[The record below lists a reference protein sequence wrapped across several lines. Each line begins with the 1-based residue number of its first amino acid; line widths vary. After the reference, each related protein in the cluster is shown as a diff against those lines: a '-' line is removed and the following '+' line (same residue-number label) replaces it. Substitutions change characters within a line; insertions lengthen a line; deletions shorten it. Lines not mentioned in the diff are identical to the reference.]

1 MSATQNKRIMKSYL
15 RFLGR
20 NKLYTAIMAVGLSV
34 SLAFVIIMS
43 CFVWQNTSVN
53 RHYPDQDRMYAIG
66 GKGTTMSNM
75 VMTQT
80 MMDAVPEF
88 EDGTTIKVQ
97 NMYPESY
104 IDGIAVDGFFMG
116 ISKGFFEL
124 FPTYFIYGSA
134 DVLDDISNAMVTR
147 SLADK
152 FGGEDVIGKKLLF
165 EGNEEY
171 TIAAVIEDF
180 DNTIFENSKVIVN
193 IANGSSQQNSN
204 LHGWASGY
212 ISIVKAK
219 KGADENVL
227 QEKVDKVYENG
238 LHEKNRGKDGYL
250 SLTRLDKV
258 YTSDNNEGGY
268 TGFKKGNAGLMT
280 AFSIIVVFLLISAIF
295 NYINLST
302 ALAGRRS
309 KEIATRML
317 LGEDRQR
324 IFRRNLLES
333 LMFMAVCM
341 CIAFILAWVSLPYVN
356 GLLDSPIPVQ
366 MKFSHGYIY
375 MYLIIMGITALF
387 CGIIPALIS
396 FRFQPIEI
404 IKGHYR
410 YQSRR
415 TFSKVFIIIQN
426 ALAIIIVA
434 ATLTMNSQIGH
445 MIDMPLNATTDDL
458 YYAKTYSADFEKTL
472 RELPYVEEFG
482 RASGRPGQSSG
493 TYGFRLNNEVNKD
506 VTMQMCECD
515 EKAFEL
521 FGFKIVK
528 DYGVPNGEGAWLTE
542 SAVRKLEMDPENPVF
557 PQANAWVIN
566 YAPVAGIIE
575 DAVFSSALDLNLDTG
590 GIVLVGPQDPEWSA
604 YVVLLNDSS
613 PEYIWEL
620 DRLSEEEIKRIHGP
634 NAPFTPGF
642 FPTLIESAYEPVR
655 KQADMVLLFMVVAI
669 MLSALGQIA
678 MSTYYATERQKE
690 ISIRKVFGGT
700 VRSESIRNI
709 FEYMTYCFIACV
721 VAVPVS
727 VWIAGRYLETFV
739 YKMPQKPWIY
749 VVAAVSAFAI
759 SLGSV
764 LWQTLRAARTNPA
777 EALKKE

>member
-1 MSATQNKRIMKSYL
+1 MKSYL

-375 MYLIIMGITALF
+375 MYLIIMGVTALF
-387 CGIIPALIS
+387 CGIIPALVS

-482 RASGRPGQSSG
+482 RASGRPGRSSG
-493 TYGFRLNNEVNKD
+493 TYGFRLNNEANKD

-515 EKAFEL
+515 AKAFEL

-542 SAVRKLEMDPENPVF
+542 SALRKLEMDPENPVF

-566 YAPVAGIIE
+566 YAPVAGIIK

-590 GIVLVGPQDPEWSA
+590 GIVLVGQQDPEWAA
-604 YVVLLNDSS
+604 YVVLLNDTSS
-613 PEYIWEL
+613 ENIREL

-690 ISIRKVFGGT
+690 IGIRKVFGGT

-727 VWIAGRYLETFV
+727 IWIAGRYLETFV

-749 VVAAVSAFAI
+749 VVAAVSAFTI

>member
-1 MSATQNKRIMKSYL
+1 MKSYL

-53 RHYPDQDRMYAIG
+53 RHYPEQDRMYAIG

-88 EDGTTIKVQ
+88 EDGTTIKVL

-104 IDGIAVDGFFMG
+104 IDGIAVDGFSMR
-116 ISKGFFEL
+116 ISKGFFAL
-124 FPTYFIYGSA
+124 FPTDFIYGSA
-134 DVLDDISNAMVTR
+134 DALDDIGNAMITK

-152 FGGEDVIGKKLLF
+152 FGGKDVIGKKLLF
-165 EGNEEY
+165 EGEEEY

-180 DNTIFENSKVIVN
+180 DNTIFENSQVIVN

-268 TGFKKGNAGLMT
+268 TGFKKGNASLMT

-317 LGEDRQR
+317 LGEERQTV
-324 IFRRNLLES
+324 FRRNLLES

-590 GIVLVGPQDPEWSA
+590 GIILVGPQDPEWSA
-604 YVVLLNDSS
+604 YVVLLNDTS
-613 PEYIWEL
+613 PEYIREL

-727 VWIAGRYLETFV
+727 ILIAGRYLETFV

-764 LWQTLRAARTNPA
+764 LWQTLRAARTNAA

>member
-1 MSATQNKRIMKSYL
+1 MKSYL

-53 RHYPDQDRMYAIG
+53 RHYPEQDRMYAIG

-88 EDGTTIKVQ
+88 EDGTTIKVL

-104 IDGIAVDGFFMG
+104 IDGIAVDGFSMR
-116 ISKGFFEL
+116 ISKGFFAL
-124 FPTYFIYGSA
+124 FPTDFIYGSA
-134 DVLDDISNAMVTR
+134 DALDDIGNAMVTK

-165 EGNEEY
+165 EGEVEY

-180 DNTIFENSKVIVN
+180 DNTIFENSQVIVN

-268 TGFKKGNAGLMT
+268 TGFKKGNASLMT
-280 AFSIIVVFLLISAIF
+280 TFSIIVVFLLISAIF

-317 LGEDRQR
+317 LGEERQTV
-324 IFRRNLLES
+324 FRRNLLES

-458 YYAKTYSADFEKTL
+458 YYAMTYSADFEKTL

-604 YVVLLNDSS
+604 YVVLLNDTS
-613 PEYIWEL
+613 PEYIREL

-727 VWIAGRYLETFV
+727 ILIAGRYLETFV

>member
-1 MSATQNKRIMKSYL
+1 MKSYL

-43 CFVWQNTSVN
+43 CFVWQNMSVN

-66 GKGTTMSNM
+66 GKGDIMSNM

-80 MMDAVPEF
+80 MMDAIPEF
-88 EDGTTIKVQ
+88 EDGTTIIVQ
-97 NMYPESY
+97 SMYPESY
-104 IDGIAVDGFFMG
+104 IDGTAVDGFFMG
-116 ISKGFFEL
+116 IKKGFFEL
-124 FPTYFIYGSA
+124 FPTDFIYGSA
-134 DVLDDISNAMVTR
+134 DALDDIGNAMVTK

-152 FGGEDVIGKKLLF
+152 FGGKDVIGKKLLF
-165 EGNEEY
+165 EGEEEY

-180 DNTIFENSKVIVN
+180 DNTIFENSQVVLN
-193 IANGSSQQNSN
+193 ITNNRFGQNNMNLTGS
-204 LHGWASGY
+204 ASGY
-212 ISIVKAK
+212 ISVVKVK
-219 KGADENVL
+219 EDVDENIL
-227 QEKVDKVYENG
+227 LDKMNSVYEKDIN
-238 LHEKNRGKDGYL
+238 EKYRKGDYL

-317 LGEDRQR
+317 LGEDRMS
-324 IFRRNLLES
+324 IFRRNQLES
-333 LMFMAVCM
+333 LGFMAACM
-341 CIAFILAWVSLPYVN
+341 GMAFIIARASLPYVN

-366 MKFSHGYIY
+366 MKFSHGYMY
-375 MYLIIMGITALF
+375 MYMLILGVTALF

-410 YQSRR
+410 YQSKR

-426 ALAIIIVA
+426 VIAIIIVA
-434 ATLTMNSQIGH
+434 MTLTMNSQIRH
-445 MIDMPLNATTDDL
+445 MIEMPLNATTDDL

-472 RELPYVEEFG
+472 SELPYVEDFG
-482 RASGRPGQSSG
+482 RAYGRPGQSNA
-493 TYGFRLNNEVNKD
+493 TYGFNLNNDANKEITIN
-506 VTMQMCECD
+506 VCQCD
-515 EKAFEL
+515 SKAFEL

-528 DYGVPNGEGAWLTE
+528 DCGIQNREGAWLTE

-557 PQANAWVIN
+557 PQQNAWVIN
-566 YAPVAGIIE
+566 YLQVAGIIE
-575 DAVFSSALDLNLDTG
+575 DVPLSSALDLNTDAS
-590 GIVLVGPQDPEWSA
+590 GIVTVGPLDSEWAS
-604 YVVLLNDSS
+604 YVIRMKDTS
-613 PEYIWEL
+613 PEYIREL
-620 DRLSEEEIKRIHGP
+620 DRLSEEEIKRVHGP
-634 NAPFTPGF
+634 KAPFTPGF
-642 FPTLIESAYEPVR
+642 FPTLIESAYEPIR
-655 KQADMVLLFMVVAI
+655 KQLDMVLLFMVVAI
-669 MLSALGQIA
+669 LLSALGQIA
-678 MSTYYATERQKE
+678 MSTYYATEKEKE
-690 ISIRKVFGGT
+690 IGIRKVFGGT

-709 FEYMTYCFIACV
+709 VEYMTYCFIACV

-727 VWIAGRYLETFV
+727 IWIAGRYLETFV

-749 VVAAVSAFAI
+749 IVAAVSAFAI
-759 SLGSV
+759 SLASV

>member
-1 MSATQNKRIMKSYL
+1 MKSYL

-53 RHYPDQDRMYAIG
+53 RHYPEQDRMYAIG

-88 EDGTTIKVQ
+88 EDGTTIKVL

-104 IDGIAVDGFFMG
+104 IDGIAVDGFSMR
-116 ISKGFFEL
+116 ISKGFFAL
-124 FPTYFIYGSA
+124 FPTDFIYGSA
-134 DVLDDISNAMVTR
+134 DALDDIGNAMVTK

-165 EGNEEY
+165 EGEVEY

-180 DNTIFENSKVIVN
+180 DNTIFENSQVIVN

-268 TGFKKGNAGLMT
+268 TGFKKGNASLMT

-317 LGEDRQR
+317 LGEERQTV
-324 IFRRNLLES
+324 FRRNLLES

-590 GIVLVGPQDPEWSA
+590 GIILVGPQDPEWSA
-604 YVVLLNDSS
+604 YVVLLNDTS
-613 PEYIWEL
+613 PEYIREL

-727 VWIAGRYLETFV
+727 ILIAGRYLETFV

-764 LWQTLRAARTNPA
+764 LWQTLRAARTNAA

>member
-1 MSATQNKRIMKSYL
+1 MKSYL

-53 RHYPDQDRMYAIG
+53 RHYPEQDRMYAIG

-88 EDGTTIKVQ
+88 EDGTTIKVL

-104 IDGIAVDGFFMG
+104 IDGIAVDGFSMR
-116 ISKGFFEL
+116 ISKGFFAL
-124 FPTYFIYGSA
+124 FPTDFIYGSA
-134 DVLDDISNAMVTR
+134 DALDDIGNAMVTK

-165 EGNEEY
+165 EGEVEY

-180 DNTIFENSKVIVN
+180 DNTIFENSQVIVN

-268 TGFKKGNAGLMT
+268 TGFKKGNASLMT
-280 AFSIIVVFLLISAIF
+280 TFSIIVVFLLISAIF

-317 LGEDRQR
+317 LGEERQTV
-324 IFRRNLLES
+324 FRRNLLES

-604 YVVLLNDSS
+604 YVVLLNDTS
-613 PEYIWEL
+613 PEYIREL

-727 VWIAGRYLETFV
+727 ILIAGRYLETFV

>member
-1 MSATQNKRIMKSYL
+1 MKSYL
-15 RFLGR
+15 RFLSR

-53 RHYPDQDRMYAIG
+53 RHYPEQDRMYAIG

-80 MMDAVPEF
+80 MMDAIPEF
-88 EDGTTIKVQ
+88 VDGTTIIVQ

-116 ISKGFFEL
+116 IKKGFFEL
-124 FPTYFIYGSA
+124 FPTDFIYGSA
-134 DVLDDISNAMVTR
+134 DALDEISNVMVTK

-165 EGNEEY
+165 EGEEEY

-180 DNTIFENSKVIVN
+180 DDTIFENSQVVLN
-193 IANGSSQQNSN
+193 IANNRFGQNNMNLTGS
-204 LHGWASGY
+204 ASGY
-212 ISIVKAK
+212 ISVVKVK
-219 KGADENVL
+219 EDVDENML
-227 QEKVDKVYENG
+227 LDKMNSVYEKDIN
-238 LHEKNRGKDGYL
+238 EKYRKGDYL

-295 NYINLST
+295 NYINLCT

-375 MYLIIMGITALF
+375 MYMLILGVTALF

-410 YQSRR
+410 YQSKR

-426 ALAIIIVA
+426 AIAIIIVA
-434 ATLTMNSQIGH
+434 MTLTMNSQIGH

-458 YYAKTYSADFEKTL
+458 YFARIYSADFEKTL
-472 RELPYVEEFG
+472 RELPYVEDFG
-482 RASGRPGQSSG
+482 LAIGRPGQTSYK
-493 TYGFRLNNEVNKD
+493 YGFRLNNDVNKD
-506 VTMQMCECD
+506 ISMNICNCD
-515 EKAFEL
+515 SKAFEL
-521 FGFKIVK
+521 YGFKIVK

-542 SAVRKLEMDPENPVF
+542 STVRKLEMDPENPVF
-557 PQANAWVIN
+557 PQKNTWVIN
-566 YAPVAGIIE
+566 DAPIAGIIE
-575 DAVFSSALDLNLDTG
+575 DVPFNSALDLDLELP
-590 GIVLVGPQDPEWSA
+590 GIVMVSPQIPEWSA
-604 YVVLLNDSS
+604 YVIRLKDTSEKTLS
-613 PEYIWEL
+613 EL
-620 DRLSEEEIKRIHGP
+620 DRLCEEEIKRIHGP
-634 NAPFTPGF
+634 DAPFTPGF
-642 FPTLIESAYEPVR
+642 FPTLIKSAYEPVR

-690 ISIRKVFGGT
+690 IGIRKVFGGT

-709 FEYMTYCFIACV
+709 FEYMTYCFIACI

-739 YKMPQKPWIY
+739 YKMPQIPWIY
-749 VVAAVSAFAI
+749 VIATVSAFAI
-759 SLGSV
+759 SLVSV